1 MKSFIILAITICCIS
16 CNKKKLFD
24 GPSTYSD
31 GFEAYDSSFQMIEI
45 QNKYWSFFQLT
56 KGSNSLTIDSTFKFS
71 GKKSIKC
78 FAEKSDDMVSK
89 CSFSKQKMAFW
100 EGEILSSE
108 AWYYLS
114 GNKPAEWLFLMDL
127 EEQTAI
133 GAGPGIRLALV
144 ENKIRVEHKYL
155 NKDII
160 QSTGSEHTFA
170 RNKWN
175 KIRFETLLSKEKNG
189 WVKVYQ
195 NDTLILHQENWNT
208 LPHDILYFQQGT
220 KGMYSSVEFGI
231 TANTHDND
239 VTLYVD
245 DIQVSKVK

>member
-1 MKSFIILAITICCIS
+1 MKSFIIIAITICCIS
-16 CNKKKLFD
+16 CNKKKIFD
-24 GPSTYSD
+24 GPSAYSD
-31 GFEAYDSSFQMIEI
+31 GFEEYDTSFQMIEVE
-45 QNKYWSFFQLT
+45 NKYWSFFQIT
-56 KGSNSLTIDSTFKFS
+56 KKLNNLSIDSSFRHS
-71 GKKSIKC
+71 GKKAIKC
-78 FAEKSDDMVSK
+78 LAEKSDDIVSK
-89 CSFSKQKMAFW
+89 CSFSKQKMTFW
-100 EGEILSSE
+100 EGETMVSE
-108 AWYYLS
+108 AWYYIQ
-114 GNKPAEWLFLMDL
+114 GDKPMEWLFLMDL

-133 GAGPGIRLALV
+133 GAGPGMRLALV

-160 QSTGSEHTFA
+160 QPTGSEHTFI

-175 KIRFETLLSKEKNG
+175 KLRFETLLSKEKNG

-231 TANTHDND
+231 TANTHNNE

-245 DIQVSKVK
+245 DIQVSKAK

>member
-1 MKSFIILAITICCIS
+1 MKSLIFLAITICCIS

-24 GPSTYSD
+24 GPSAYSD
-31 GFEAYDSSFQMIEI
+31 GFEEYYTSFQLIEVE
-45 QNKYWSFFQLT
+45 NKYWSFFQLT
-56 KGSNSLTIDSTFKFS
+56 KTLNTLSIDNTISHS

-78 FAEKSDDMVSK
+78 FAEKSDDIVSK

-108 AWYYLS
+108 AWYYLD

-127 EEQTAI
+127 EEQAVI
-133 GAGPGIRLALV
+133 GAGPGMRLALV
-144 ENKIRVEHKYL
+144 ENKIRVEHKYF

-160 QSTGSEHTFA
+160 QPKSSEHTFV

-220 KGMYSSVEFGI
+220 KGMYSSIEYGI
-231 TANTHDND
+231 TANTNDSD

-245 DIQVSKVK
+245 DIQVTKVK

>member
-1 MKSFIILAITICCIS
+1 MRSFIILAIAIYCIS

-24 GPSTYSD
+24 GPSSYAD
-31 GFEAYDSSFQMIEI
+31 GFEDYDTTFQMIEI
-45 QNKYWSFFQLT
+45 ENKYWSFFQITKEHNKLT
-56 KGSNSLTIDSTFKFS
+56 VDSTFSHS

-78 FAEKSDDMVSK
+78 LAEKSDDIISK

-100 EGEILSSE
+100 EGETMVSE
-108 AWYYLS
+108 AWYYIK
-114 GNKPAEWLFLMDL
+114 GDKPIEWLFLMDL

-133 GAGPGIRLALV
+133 GAGPGMRLALV

-160 QSTGSEHTFA
+160 QPTGSEHKFI

-175 KIRFETLLSKEKNG
+175 KLRFETHLSKEKNG

-195 NDTLILHQENWNT
+195 NDTLIIQQINWNS
-208 LPHDILYFQQGT
+208 LPRDILYFTQGT
-220 KGMYSSVEFGI
+220 KGMYSSVEFGV
-231 TANTHDND
+231 TANSHNND

-245 DIQVSKVK
+245 DINVYKLP